1 MNYDEK
7 LLNEAAEIRNRNAQR
22 IKKWI
27 YEGEQRAPRTGEH
40 YLYDSG
46 SVGFVPPTIVITA
59 DFPILHPVPDDVVVV
74 DGGKID
80 RLRDALSRIPPGA
93 DHRTVYD
100 QINQALIAA
109 HAVLACSTPPKP
121 TDEILEALEGA
132 RQRSMGV
139 DWLKLDA
146 AIALREKELKE
157 RGE

>member
-1 MNYDEK
+1 MT
-7 LLNEAAEIRNRNAQR
+7 
-22 IKKWI
+22 KKWI

-121 TDEILEALEGA
+121 TDEILEILLIERERCLVAIRF
-132 RQRSMGV
+132 RQDDREWESMHQQLRRV
-139 DWLKLDA
+139 DQ